1 MKTEEYLDKLIV
13 SVDRGL
19 VKVEEAWK
27 ILSDAR
33 KEEQH
38 KEIVNR
44 FIKGGEFY
52 DD

>member
-1 MKTEEYLDKLIV
+1 MTIKEYLDKLII
-13 SVDRGL
+13 SVDKGL
-19 VKVEEAWK
+19 VSIEEAWS
-27 ILSDAR
+27 ILAEAR

-52 DD
+52 D